1 VHSVAR
7 PLDISIVIPPA
18 LRPLFEGRR
27 EVSLG
32 MPAGSGVVDVVATLL
47 ALYPRLQGQLAS
59 DREARRHVVLA
70 LEESATREL
79 ARGGGG
85 LESGGRLYLFALGS
99 PTTLDDQADVEG

>member
-1 VHSVAR
+1 MHSVAR

-32 MPAGSGVVDVVATLL
+32 MPAGSGVVDVIATLL

-59 DREARRHVVLA
+59 DREARRHVALA
-70 LEESATREL
+70 LEEGAARDL

-85 LESGGRLYLFALGS
+85 LSSGGRLYLFLLGGRS
-99 PTTLDDQADVEG
+99 ASEESDDVEG

>member
-1 VHSVAR
+1 MAR
-7 PLDISIVIPPA
+7 PLDIVIVIPPA

-32 MPAGSGVVDVVATLL
+32 MPAGSGVVDVIATLL

-70 LEESATREL
+70 LEEAAAREL
-79 ARGGGG
+79 ARGGTG
-85 LESGGRLYLFALGS
+85 LESGGRLYLFEQGGAAER
-99 PTTLDDQADVEG
+99 DDPADIEG

>member
-1 VHSVAR
+1 MHSVAR

-32 MPAGSGVVDVVATLL
+32 MPAGSGVVDVIATLL
-47 ALYPRLQGQLAS
+47 ALYPRLQGKLAS
-59 DREARRHVVLA
+59 DREPRRHVVLA
-70 LEESATREL
+70 LEEAATREL

-85 LESGGRLYLFALGS
+85 LESGGRLYLFDLGGS
-99 PTTLDDQADVEG
+99 AELADQADVEG